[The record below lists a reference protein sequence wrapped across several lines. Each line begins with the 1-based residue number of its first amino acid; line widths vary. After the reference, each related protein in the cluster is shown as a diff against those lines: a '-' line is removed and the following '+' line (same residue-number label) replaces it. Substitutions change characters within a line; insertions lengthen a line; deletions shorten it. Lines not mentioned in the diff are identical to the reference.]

1 MRIKLQSHKIAN
13 LQAFRAPDIQ
23 ISGQTKIYRITANTG
38 NFRRGLRSK
47 AESELTRRSG
57 CNSYCSC

>member
-1 MRIKLQSHKIAN
+1 MRIKLQSRKISD

-23 ISGQTKIYRITANTG
+23 FSGQTKIYRITANTG

-47 AESELTRRSG
+47 AESELT
-57 CNSYCSC
+57 